1 MKSILVA
8 AITCS
13 ILFGASYAASTYFL
27 NQDAGELADEEGD
40 AEAVEGAEDAESD
53 DSSGGT
59 QFARV
64 DDGLPVPIR
73 PEQAVSLEAILN
85 ISDSIE
91 KREEL
96 LMQRE
101 EEIAKEEQRVMLLFR
116 DLETERDELQAF
128 SDGIDTRIESLN
140 AMGAAMRQL
149 LDDLDQRKIE
159 VAALERNAGVDD
171 ESQRQEMY
179 NRVNEVKDWFESL
192 EAEQAARYL
201 KDMANN
207 GKLDFV
213 AALLDRMP
221 TRQKTKIVAAIDDE
235 VLIGQLIR
243 ALHIEP
249 VEINRN

>member
-8 AITCS
+8 AVTCT

-27 NQDAGELADEEGD
+27 NQEVSETEDGEAGDVAADTTD
-40 AEAVEGAEDAESD
+40 PESD
-53 DSSGGT
+53 DAAGGGT

-85 ISDSIE
+85 ISDSIK
-91 KREEL
+91 KREERL
-96 LMQRE
+96 LQRE
-101 EEIAKEEQRVMLLFR
+101 AEIAKEEQRVMLLFR

-128 SDGIDTRIESLN
+128 SDGVDEKIESLN
-140 AMGAAMRQL
+140 AMGGSLRQL
-149 LDDLDQRKIE
+149 LDTLDERKLE

-213 AALLDRMP
+213 AALLDKMP

-249 VEINRN
+249 VDVSGN